1 MTVLEC
7 RMQASLKAEQ
17 KLLSPSGS
25 LQCLMPTPLK
35 DLELELR
42 CDVESL
48 RCLCKDIILA

>member
-48 RCLCKDIILA
+48 R